1 MGGLGHGRGVRWLKL
16 LAVVLCALAVMGQ
29 GRGPWRARRRPGL
42 RPNFV
47 LTDRVEVADWP
58 REPDSP
64 RGALD
69 VERFARALH
78 ELCRSWRADRE
89 RPWADHIA
97 RYSQQFEV
105 DPFLVG
111 ALVYRESRCDSNAEG
126 LDGTSALGLTQ
137 IPRDVYAEEV
147 RGGHLHYHVRAAGS
161 LVERTIPV
169 ADFPFGGPRLLMA
182 EPNLYYAAALLHMW
196 QDQHETVDASFDQ
209 IEHRHFVSHFIW
221 GDRVRSDWE
230 EERILSDRRR
240 LLEYYGAHAGAG
252 VIDWHGVALG
262 CPLDGCPRAILSW
275 LGEEREGGVREHR
288 GIDLD
293 SLPGEPVRA
302 VAPGFVYFAG
312 VDLPGHLEHVQVGHG
327 EDWDRYP
334 RGELGAGGRYVCIR
348 HGTGET
354 PSLRSCYMHLETVEL
369 AYGDHVERGAL
380 VGTVG
385 RTGMRTSA
393 AHLHFELTSDDGL
406 EDPSRIMA
414 GLLLGRRPDPAR
426 VRR

>member
-1 MGGLGHGRGVRWLKL
+1 MRIARLLPLVLVGL
-16 LAVVLCALAVMGQ
+16 ALMGQ
-29 GRGPWRARRRPGL
+29 GRAPWRARRRPGI
-42 RPNFV
+42 RPNIV
-47 LTDRVEVADWP
+47 LTDRVAVADWP

-64 RGALD
+64 RGHLD
-69 VERFARALH
+69 VDRFARALH

-89 RPWADHIA
+89 RPWAEHIA
-97 RYSQQFEV
+97 TYAEEFHV
-105 DPFLVG
+105 DPFMLG
-111 ALVYRESRCDSNAEG
+111 ALIYRESRCDSNAEG
-126 LDGTSALGLTQ
+126 LDGTGALGLTQ
-137 IPRDVYAEEV
+137 IPRDVYAE
-147 RGGHLHYHVRAAGS
+147 HLREGVLRFHVREDEG
-161 LVERTIPV
+161 LEERTM
-169 ADFPFGGPRLLMA
+169 ALSRFPFGGPRLLMA
-182 EPNLYYAAALLHMW
+182 EPNIYFAAALMRMW

-209 IEHRHFVSHFIW
+209 IEHRHYVSHFVW

-230 EERILSDRRR
+230 EERLLGDRRR

-252 VIDWHGVALG
+252 VIDWHGISLG

-275 LGEEREGGVREHR
+275 LGEDREGGVREHR

-302 VAPGFVYFAG
+302 AADGFVYFAG
-312 VDLPGHLEHVQVGHG
+312 VDLPGHREHVQVGHDG
-327 EDWDRYP
+327 DWEAYGHDD
-334 RGELGAGGRYVCIR
+334 LGAGGRYVCIR
-348 HGTGET
+348 HGGDDAPT
-354 PSLRSCYMHLETVEL
+354 LRSCYMHLETVEL

-393 AHLHFELTSDDGL
+393 AHLHFEMQSDEGL